1 MRSLN
6 SHRQLKRRQN
16 VFVSV
21 VMALTV
27 TACSAGSSSQ
37 SSSLLD
43 GIGVIPGND
52 FVGQVTLPPTLA
64 ASIKFPPI
72 QGPLVGSVAKGN
84 RLLVIGDSIIASTAS
99 RYGGEMCRALLP
111 LGWQVAVEA
120 EPSRFVQ
127 FGREVLRVRL
137 SDGWDAAVV
146 FLGTNYTGQIDKYT
160 SDLTAIVTSLK
171 PRPVLLLMTS
181 LFRERQ
187 KEVNGAIATV
197 ASANE
202 NVSVLDWTSISS
214 QSGVLN
220 RDKIHPSA
228 DGRAVLVT
236 AIGKGLG
243 PAPRQQGKCLSS
255 TFTDDSAGGDEMP
268 DVATTSDVSAT
279 STPITGP
286 TTIATGSSTTVS
298 MTESTAS
305 TSSSPITSPTT
316 TTP

>member
-1 MRSLN
+1 MCSLGPQRHLKLR
-6 SHRQLKRRQN
+6 HR
-16 VFVSV
+16 VFVAV

-27 TACSAGSSSQ
+27 TACSADSGSQ

-64 ASIKFPPI
+64 SSIKFPPI

-84 RLLVIGDSIIASTAS
+84 RLLIIGDSIIASTAN

-127 FGREVLRVRL
+127 FGREVLRERL

-160 SDLTAIVTSLK
+160 SDLTAIVTSLN
-171 PRPVLLLMTS
+171 PRPVLLLTTS
-181 LFRERQ
+181 LFRDRQ
-187 KEVNGAIATV
+187 KEVNGAIASV
-197 ASANE
+197 ALANK
-202 NVSVLDWTSISS
+202 NVSVLDWASLSS

-220 RDKIHPSA
+220 RDKIHPSP

-243 PAPRQQGKCLSS
+243 PAPTQQGKCLSS
-255 TFTDDSAGGDEMP
+255 KFTDDSAGGDEMP
-268 DVATTSDVSAT
+268 DVATTSGANATVAPAT
-279 STPITGP
+279 SM
-286 TTIATGSSTTVS
+286 TTAPSGSSTTLLTS
-298 MTESTAS
+298 ESTAS
-305 TSSSPITSPTT
+305 TPTPSTNSPTT

>member
-1 MRSLN
+1 MELNGRRMRPLN
-6 SHRQLKRRQN
+6 IHRKRIVAN
-16 VFVSV
+16 FL
-21 VMALTV
+21 VMLTLGV
-27 TACSAGSSSQ
+27 AACSTDSSQ

-52 FVGQVTLPPTLA
+52 FVGQATLPPTLA

-127 FGREVLRVRL
+127 FGREVLRARL
-137 SDGWDAAVV
+137 SDGWDASVV

-171 PRPVLLLMTS
+171 PRPVLLITTS
-181 LFRERQ
+181 LFRDRQ
-187 KEVNGAIATV
+187 KEVNGAISKV
-197 ASANE
+197 AAAND
-202 NVSVLDWTSISS
+202 NVSVLDWASISS
-214 QSGVLN
+214 QAGVLN

-243 PAPRQQGKCLSS
+243 PAPSQQGKCLAS
-255 TFTDDSAGGDEMP
+255 TFTDDSAGADVLP
-268 DVATTSDVSAT
+268 DVTSTVDTGVSTTQVTMSSAPSVDSTSSVPTTSLA
-279 STPITGP
+279 
-286 TTIATGSSTTVS
+286 IASSTT
-298 MTESTAS
+298 
-305 TSSSPITSPTT
+305 P
-316 TTP
+316 

>member
-1 MRSLN
+1 MRSLD
-6 SHRQLKRRQN
+6 SHRHLQRAHRVLLG
-16 VFVSV
+16 V
-21 VMALTV
+21 ALALAV
-27 TACSAGSSSQ
+27 TACSATSSSQ

-72 QGPLVGSVAKGN
+72 QGSLVGSVAKGN

-127 FGREVLRVRL
+127 FGREVLRARL

-146 FLGTNYTGQIDKYT
+146 FLGTNYTGQVDKYT
-160 SDLTAIVTSLK
+160 EDLTAIVTSLK
-171 PRPVLLLMTS
+171 PRPVLLLTTS
-181 LFRERQ
+181 LFRDRQ
-187 KEVNGAIATV
+187 KEVNGAIANV
-197 ASANE
+197 ASAND
-202 NVSVLDWTSISS
+202 NVSVLDWASISS

-220 RDKIHPSA
+220 RDKIHPSP

-236 AIGKGLG
+236 AVGKGLG
-243 PAPRQQGKCLSS
+243 PAPKQQGKCLAS

-268 DVATTSDVSAT
+268 DVATTIEASVTSAPAN
-279 STPITGP
+279 SP
-286 TTIATGSSTTVS
+286 TTVTTGAAPAVPT
-298 MTESTAS
+298 TESTIPAS
-305 TSSSPITSPTT
+305 SAAT

>member
-1 MRSLN
+1 MRPLN
-6 SHRQLKRRQN
+6 IHRHRILAN
-16 VFVSV
+16 LIV
-21 VMALTV
+21 VLTIGV
-27 TACSAGSSSQ
+27 AACSTDSSR

-52 FVGQVTLPPTLA
+52 FVGQATLPPTLA

-127 FGREVLRVRL
+127 FGREVLRARL
-137 SDGWDAAVV
+137 SDGWDASVV

-171 PRPVLLLMTS
+171 PRPVLLLTTS
-181 LFRERQ
+181 LFRDRQ
-187 KEVNGAIATV
+187 NEVNGAIAKV
-197 ASANE
+197 AAANN
-202 NVSVLDWTSISS
+202 NVSVLDWAMVSS
-214 QSGVLN
+214 QAGVLN
-220 RDKIHPSA
+220 RDKIHPSP

-243 PAPRQQGKCLSS
+243 PAPTQQGKCLAS
-255 TFTDDSAGGDEMP
+255 TFTDDSAGADVLP
-268 DVATTSDVSAT
+268 DVTNTVDNGVTTTQVQSSGTTSAVASIAP
-279 STPITGP
+279 STESSSLVP
-286 TTIATGSSTTVS
+286 TTSSAIV
-298 MTESTAS
+298 
-305 TSSSPITSPTT
+305 TT